1 MFTATEAVPVAKV
14 VAGNKRYPGVVALDN
29 VNFTLNKG
37 EVRALLGKNGAGK
50 STLIRMLTGSERP
63 DSGDIWIGETRLEG
77 DEATLTRRAAEL
89 GVRAVYQEL
98 SLVEGLT
105 VAENLCLGQWPRRN
119 GMIDYLQMA
128 QDAQR
133 CLQALG
139 VDVSPEQLVSTLS
152 PAQKQLVEIA
162 RVMKG
167 EPRVV
172 ILDEPTSSLASA
184 EVELVIS
191 AVKKMSAL
199 GVAVIYVSHRMEEI
213 RRIASC
219 ATVMRDGQ
227 VAGDVMLENTSTHHI
242 VSLMLGRDH
251 VDIAPV
257 APQEIVDQAVLEVRA
272 LRHKPK
278 LEDISFTLRR
288 GEVLGIA
295 GLLGAGRS
303 ELLKAIVGL
312 EEYEQ
317 GEIVINGEKITRPDY
332 GDMLKRGIGYTP
344 ENRKEAGI
352 IPWLGVDENT
362 VLTNRQKISANGVL
376 QWSTIRRL
384 TEEVMQRMTVKA
396 ASSETPIGTLS
407 GGNQQKVVIGRWV
420 YAASQILLLDEP
432 TRGVDIEAKQQIYR
446 IVRELAAEGK
456 SVVFISSEVE
466 ELPLVCDRILLLQHG
481 TFSQEFHSPVNVDE
495 LMSAI
500 LYLVFSLNAPGFIS
514 LNNQMN
520 VLRDAA
526 TIGIAAWAMT
536 LIIISGE
543 IDVSVGPMVAFVS
556 VCLAF
561 LLQFEVPLAVACLL
575 VLLLG
580 ALMGTLAGVLRGVF
594 NVPSFVATLG
604 LWSALR
610 GMGLFMTN
618 ALPVPIDENEVLD
631 WLGGQFLGVPVSA
644 LIMIVLFALFVF
656 ISRKTAFGRSVFAV
670 GGNATAAQLCG
681 INVRRVRILIF
692 TLSGLL
698 AAVTGILLA
707 ARLGSGNA
715 GAANGLEFDVIAA
728 VVVGGTALSGGRG
741 SLFGTLLGVLVIT
754 LIGNGLV
761 LLGINSF
768 FQQVV
773 RGVIIVVAVL
783 ANILLTQRSSKAKR

>member
-312 EEYEQ
+312 ETYEQ

-420 YAASQILLLDEP
+420 YAASQILLLD
-432 TRGVDIEAKQQIYR
+432 
-446 IVRELAAEGK
+446 
-456 SVVFISSEVE
+456 
-466 ELPLVCDRILLLQHG
+466 
-481 TFSQEFHSPVNVDE
+481 
-495 LMSAI
+495 
-500 LYLVFSLNAPGFIS
+500 SLNAPGFIS

-644 LIMIVLFALFVF
+644 LIMMVLFALFVF

-698 AAVTGILLA
+698 AAVTGILLV

>member
-312 EEYEQ
+312 ETYEQ

-407 GGNQQKVVIGRWV
+407 GGNQQKVILAKWL
-420 YAASQILLLDEP
+420 AADSELLIFDEP
-432 TRGVDIEAKQQIYR
+432 TRGIDVGAKQEIYTL
-446 IVRELAAEGK
+446 INHLVEQGK
-456 SVVFISSEVE
+456 TVLMISSEME
-466 ELPLVCDRILLLQHG
+466 ELMGMSDRILILAEG
-481 TFSQEFHSPVNVDE
+481 NMTGE
-495 LMSAI
+495 LNKS
-500 LYLVFSLNAPGFIS
+500 
-514 LNNQMN
+514 
-520 VLRDAA
+520 
-526 TIGIAAWAMT
+526 
-536 LIIISGE
+536 
-543 IDVSVGPMVAFVS
+543 
-556 VCLAF
+556 
-561 LLQFEVPLAVACLL
+561 
-575 VLLLG
+575 
-580 ALMGTLAGVLRGVF
+580 
-594 NVPSFVATLG
+594 
-604 LWSALR
+604 
-610 GMGLFMTN
+610 
-618 ALPVPIDENEVLD
+618 
-631 WLGGQFLGVPVSA
+631 
-644 LIMIVLFALFVF
+644 
-656 ISRKTAFGRSVFAV
+656 
-670 GGNATAAQLCG
+670 
-681 INVRRVRILIF
+681 
-692 TLSGLL
+692 
-698 AAVTGILLA
+698 
-707 ARLGSGNA
+707 
-715 GAANGLEFDVIAA
+715 EFDQERIM
-728 VVVGGTALSGGRG
+728 
-741 SLFGTLLGVLVIT
+741 
-754 LIGNGLV
+754 
-761 LLGINSF
+761 
-768 FQQVV
+768 Q
-773 RGVIIVVAVL
+773 L
-783 ANILLTQRSSKAKR
+783 ASIEKGE

>member
-1 MFTATEAVPVAKV
+1 MSA
-14 VAGNKRYPGVVALDN
+14 
-29 VNFTLNKG
+29 
-37 EVRALLGKNGAGK
+37 
-50 STLIRMLTGSERP
+50 
-63 DSGDIWIGETRLEG
+63 
-77 DEATLTRRAAEL
+77 
-89 GVRAVYQEL
+89 
-98 SLVEGLT
+98 
-105 VAENLCLGQWPRRN
+105 
-119 GMIDYLQMA
+119 
-128 QDAQR
+128 
-133 CLQALG
+133 
-139 VDVSPEQLVSTLS
+139 
-152 PAQKQLVEIA
+152 
-162 RVMKG
+162 
-167 EPRVV
+167 
-172 ILDEPTSSLASA
+172 SSLP
-184 EVELVIS
+184 L
-191 AVKKMSAL
+191 
-199 GVAVIYVSHRMEEI
+199 
-213 RRIASC
+213 
-219 ATVMRDGQ
+219 
-227 VAGDVMLENTSTHHI
+227 
-242 VSLMLGRDH
+242 
-251 VDIAPV
+251 
-257 APQEIVDQAVLEVRA
+257 PQ
-272 LRHKPK
+272 
-278 LEDISFTLRR
+278 
-288 GEVLGIA
+288 
-295 GLLGAGRS
+295 
-303 ELLKAIVGL
+303 
-312 EEYEQ
+312 
-317 GEIVINGEKITRPDY
+317 
-332 GDMLKRGIGYTP
+332 
-344 ENRKEAGI
+344 
-352 IPWLGVDENT
+352 
-362 VLTNRQKISANGVL
+362 
-376 QWSTIRRL
+376 
-384 TEEVMQRMTVKA
+384 
-396 ASSETPIGTLS
+396 
-407 GGNQQKVVIGRWV
+407 
-420 YAASQILLLDEP
+420 
-432 TRGVDIEAKQQIYR
+432 
-446 IVRELAAEGK
+446 GK
-456 SVVFISSEVE
+456 SVSLKQFVSRHINEIG
-466 ELPLVCDRILLLQHG
+466 LLVVI
-481 TFSQEFHSPVNVDE
+481 
-495 LMSAI
+495 AI

-561 LLQFEVPLAVACLL
+561 LLQFEVPLAIACLL

-631 WLGGQFLGVPVSA
+631 WLGGVPVSA
-644 LIMIVLFALFVF
+644 LIMMVLFALFVF

>member
-1 MFTATEAVPVAKV
+1 MPKKMTRTRNLLLMATLLGSALFARASDKEMTIGAIYLDTQGYYAGVRQGVQDAAKDSSVQVQLIETNAQGDISKESTFVDTLVARNVDAIILSAVSENGSSRTVRRASEAGIPVICYNTCINQKGVDKYVSAYLVGDPLEFGKKLGNAAADYFIANKIDQPKIAVINCEAFEVCVQRRKGFEEVLKARVPGAQIVANQEGTVLDKAISV
-14 VAGNKRYPGVVALDN
+14 GEKLIISTPDLNAIMGESGGATLGAVKAVRNQNQAGKIAVFGSDMTTEIAQELENNQVLKAVAGNKRYPGVVALDN

-77 DEATLTRRAAEL
+77 DEATLTLRAAEL

-172 ILDEPTSSLASA
+172 ILDEPTSSLASV

-312 EEYEQ
+312 ETYEQ

-500 LYLVFSLNAPGFIS
+500 L
-514 LNNQMN
+514 
-520 VLRDAA
+520 
-526 TIGIAAWAMT
+526 
-536 LIIISGE
+536 
-543 IDVSVGPMVAFVS
+543 SVH
-556 VCLAF
+556 
-561 LLQFEVPLAVACLL
+561 
-575 VLLLG
+575 
-580 ALMGTLAGVLRGVF
+580 
-594 NVPSFVATLG
+594 
-604 LWSALR
+604 
-610 GMGLFMTN
+610 
-618 ALPVPIDENEVLD
+618 
-631 WLGGQFLGVPVSA
+631 
-644 LIMIVLFALFVF
+644 
-656 ISRKTAFGRSVFAV
+656 
-670 GGNATAAQLCG
+670 
-681 INVRRVRILIF
+681 
-692 TLSGLL
+692 
-698 AAVTGILLA
+698 
-707 ARLGSGNA
+707 
-715 GAANGLEFDVIAA
+715 
-728 VVVGGTALSGGRG
+728 
-741 SLFGTLLGVLVIT
+741 
-754 LIGNGLV
+754 
-761 LLGINSF
+761 
-768 FQQVV
+768 
-773 RGVIIVVAVL
+773 
-783 ANILLTQRSSKAKR
+783 

>member
-89 GVRAVYQEL
+89 GGRAVYQEL

-312 EEYEQ
+312 ETYEQ

-420 YAASQILLLDEP
+420 YAASQILLLD
-432 TRGVDIEAKQQIYR
+432 
-446 IVRELAAEGK
+446 
-456 SVVFISSEVE
+456 
-466 ELPLVCDRILLLQHG
+466 
-481 TFSQEFHSPVNVDE
+481 
-495 LMSAI
+495 
-500 LYLVFSLNAPGFIS
+500 SLNAPGFIS

-644 LIMIVLFALFVF
+644 LIMMVLFALFVF

>member
-295 GLLGAGRS
+295 GLLGAGRC

-312 EEYEQ
+312 ETYEQ

-420 YAASQILLLDEP
+420 YAASQILLLD
-432 TRGVDIEAKQQIYR
+432 
-446 IVRELAAEGK
+446 
-456 SVVFISSEVE
+456 
-466 ELPLVCDRILLLQHG
+466 
-481 TFSQEFHSPVNVDE
+481 
-495 LMSAI
+495 
-500 LYLVFSLNAPGFIS
+500 SLNAPGFIS

-644 LIMIVLFALFVF
+644 LIMMVLFALFVF

>member
-133 CLQALG
+133 C
-139 VDVSPEQLVSTLS
+139 
-152 PAQKQLVEIA
+152 
-162 RVMKG
+162 
-167 EPRVV
+167 
-172 ILDEPTSSLASA
+172 SSLASA

-251 VDIAPV
+251 VDIAQV

-312 EEYEQ
+312 ETYEQ

-500 LYLVFSLNAPGFIS
+500 L
-514 LNNQMN
+514 
-520 VLRDAA
+520 
-526 TIGIAAWAMT
+526 
-536 LIIISGE
+536 
-543 IDVSVGPMVAFVS
+543 SVH
-556 VCLAF
+556 
-561 LLQFEVPLAVACLL
+561 
-575 VLLLG
+575 
-580 ALMGTLAGVLRGVF
+580 
-594 NVPSFVATLG
+594 
-604 LWSALR
+604 
-610 GMGLFMTN
+610 
-618 ALPVPIDENEVLD
+618 
-631 WLGGQFLGVPVSA
+631 
-644 LIMIVLFALFVF
+644 
-656 ISRKTAFGRSVFAV
+656 
-670 GGNATAAQLCG
+670 
-681 INVRRVRILIF
+681 
-692 TLSGLL
+692 
-698 AAVTGILLA
+698 
-707 ARLGSGNA
+707 
-715 GAANGLEFDVIAA
+715 
-728 VVVGGTALSGGRG
+728 
-741 SLFGTLLGVLVIT
+741 
-754 LIGNGLV
+754 
-761 LLGINSF
+761 
-768 FQQVV
+768 
-773 RGVIIVVAVL
+773 
-783 ANILLTQRSSKAKR
+783 

>member
-257 APQEIVDQAVLEVRA
+257 APQEIMDQAVLEVRA

-312 EEYEQ
+312 ETYEQ

-420 YAASQILLLDEP
+420 YAASQILLLD
-432 TRGVDIEAKQQIYR
+432 
-446 IVRELAAEGK
+446 
-456 SVVFISSEVE
+456 
-466 ELPLVCDRILLLQHG
+466 
-481 TFSQEFHSPVNVDE
+481 
-495 LMSAI
+495 
-500 LYLVFSLNAPGFIS
+500 SLNAPGFIS

-644 LIMIVLFALFVF
+644 LIMMVLFALFVF

>member
-312 EEYEQ
+312 ETYEQ

-420 YAASQILLLDEP
+420 YAASQILLLD
-432 TRGVDIEAKQQIYR
+432 
-446 IVRELAAEGK
+446 
-456 SVVFISSEVE
+456 
-466 ELPLVCDRILLLQHG
+466 
-481 TFSQEFHSPVNVDE
+481 
-495 LMSAI
+495 
-500 LYLVFSLNAPGFIS
+500 SLNAPGFIS

-644 LIMIVLFALFVF
+644 LIMMVLFALFVF

-670 GGNATAAQLCG
+670 GGTATAAQLCG

>member
-257 APQEIVDQAVLEVRA
+257 SPQEIVDQAVLE
-272 LRHKPK
+272 
-278 LEDISFTLRR
+278 T
-288 GEVLGIA
+288 
-295 GLLGAGRS
+295 
-303 ELLKAIVGL
+303 
-312 EEYEQ
+312 YEQ

-500 LYLVFSLNAPGFIS
+500 L
-514 LNNQMN
+514 
-520 VLRDAA
+520 
-526 TIGIAAWAMT
+526 
-536 LIIISGE
+536 
-543 IDVSVGPMVAFVS
+543 SVH
-556 VCLAF
+556 
-561 LLQFEVPLAVACLL
+561 
-575 VLLLG
+575 
-580 ALMGTLAGVLRGVF
+580 
-594 NVPSFVATLG
+594 
-604 LWSALR
+604 
-610 GMGLFMTN
+610 
-618 ALPVPIDENEVLD
+618 
-631 WLGGQFLGVPVSA
+631 
-644 LIMIVLFALFVF
+644 
-656 ISRKTAFGRSVFAV
+656 
-670 GGNATAAQLCG
+670 
-681 INVRRVRILIF
+681 
-692 TLSGLL
+692 
-698 AAVTGILLA
+698 
-707 ARLGSGNA
+707 
-715 GAANGLEFDVIAA
+715 
-728 VVVGGTALSGGRG
+728 
-741 SLFGTLLGVLVIT
+741 
-754 LIGNGLV
+754 
-761 LLGINSF
+761 
-768 FQQVV
+768 
-773 RGVIIVVAVL
+773 
-783 ANILLTQRSSKAKR
+783 